1 MGSFFQLDQLPRD
14 RRVQIALAGRSNVG
28 KSSLLNKLVGRK
40 KMAKV
45 STTPGKTRSLNFF
58 IVNEKFYLV
67 DLPGY
72 GYAKVSRSIRES
84 WGKMIEDYLNQ
95 SSDLIGLFLLLDC
108 RREPT
113 AEDVQL
119 LEWLAE
125 RQIPTLVVITKA
137 DKLSRDKI
145 NRKRQ
150 QVEKALGV
158 ATIAFSTL
166 SGEGKAELVS
176 SVLQLVEDN

>member
-1 MGSFFQLDQLPRD
+1 
-14 RRVQIALAGRSNVG
+14 
-28 KSSLLNKLVGRK
+28 
-40 KMAKV
+40 MAKV

-58 IVNEKFYLV
+58 LVNEKFYLV

-95 SSDLIGLFLLLDC
+95 AADLIGLFLLLDC

-113 AEDVQL
+113 EEDVQL
-119 LEWLAE
+119 VDWLAE
-125 RQIPTLVVITKA
+125 REIPVLVVITKS

-145 NRKRQ
+145 NRKIQ

-166 SGEGKAELVS
+166 SGQGKADLVNS
-176 SVLQLVEDN
+176 ALRLVEDNK